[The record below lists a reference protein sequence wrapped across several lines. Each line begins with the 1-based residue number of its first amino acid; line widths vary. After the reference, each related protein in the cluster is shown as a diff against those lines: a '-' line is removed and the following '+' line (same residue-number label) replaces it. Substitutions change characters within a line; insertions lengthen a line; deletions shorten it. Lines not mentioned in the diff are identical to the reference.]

1 MNFVSPSSPS
11 ELIIHKNVQEQPKHC
26 DLGPLSNPVLLLFA
40 ENVKVKFKR
49 HWKSYLLSLLIFCF
63 VFLLSLFPHCVAMIL
78 KPIFSNLNL
87 IYFCNPMQNS
97 DKLQEY
103 DFILT
108 FLS

>member
-11 ELIIHKNVQEQPKHC
+11 ELIIRENAHERPKHC
-26 DLGPLSNPVLLLFA
+26 DLGSLSNQALLLFE

-49 HWKSYLLSLLIFCF
+49 HWISYLLSLLFFIY
-63 VFLLSLFPHCVAMIL
+63 FLYSHIASLLIP

-87 IYFCNPMQNS
+87 IYFCNPMQNF
-97 DKLQEY
+97 DKLQDY